1 MLNRC
6 AARAIDVVVVWM
18 HCDLDSMRDY
28 LQSRGAARDSWKLR
42 AWDEYTATVD
52 LSLRPRCDHIVVDNR
67 LNAAT
72 SLADQAR
79 SLVDRAR

>member
-6 AARAIDVVVVWM
+6 AARAIDVTVVWV
-18 HCDLDSMRDY
+18 HCDLESMREY
-28 LQSRGAARDSWKLR
+28 LQSRGAARDTWKLS
-42 AWDEYTATVD
+42 AWDEYAESID

-72 SLADQAR
+72 SLADQAQ
-79 SLVDRAR
+79 SLVARTR